1 MTTTF
6 ANQLPWMRKIAWAGV
21 AMAAIGLA
29 ACTGGSG
36 DEGPEGPTGP
46 VGPPGGS
53 KPAAPIST
61 ANEIVAKINR
71 VEVLDDGRAK
81 IEVFLKDERDRP
93 LTGLP
98 AGNIRFVIARLEPA
112 VNGKS
117 STWHAITRRT
127 EAFPGSPAPTPADKV
142 TGTGPVNQGY
152 TETATSGTWVDNQD
166 GIFIYTTAR
175 NLKTDA
181 EIAYDPNLPHRV
193 GLEIRTSPNVAP
205 TNIPANNAVYTFLP
219 ATGGEIA
226 QSGREIVD
234 NDTCNACHDNLSFH
248 GDARFDL
255 QYCAMCHESY
265 SYDAQSGNSID
276 LKVMIHKIHSGET
289 LPSVEAGGFY
299 GIFGF
304 GNTFADLG
312 EIVYPQDKRNCSTCH
327 EESDADTPQA
337 SNYRTTVN
345 AEACGSCHD
354 NVNFATGENHGG
366 VAATADSCSA
376 CHGPTSVVQNG
387 ELRAQV
393 AHVIPENEAAKR
405 FKFEVV
411 KVEAITLDGSPGA
424 TACAAS
430 ATACKVLPGEFP
442 LVTIKVSD
450 PVTGATYKITDAPFT
465 NTIACTP
472 VPPATTCNATTARLR
487 SRVAYTTRNFT
498 NPGSGSTPAQP
509 IQIDFLATTA
519 APAGAPALAG
529 GAPRLNADGSYSKAG
544 AKALPSGL
552 IGGTGEAFLEGRTIV
567 DVSDTSTPEFAEI
580 GVTSSAGVIFPI
592 TDTTP
597 VARRPIVDVQRC
609 DDCHQKLSFHGDN
622 RNDNTELCATC
633 HNPEFAAGAT
643 VSVGRPWDFK
653 VLIHGI
659 HAATYNFGGLNFAD
673 VKYPGKI
680 NNCEGCHKPDTYYPV
695 DPTAVFATSITRGT
709 NAGSPTDDVAYT
721 PNAAICSSC
730 HVSSQARLH
739 IELNGGSFNATKNA
753 DGTSNEAAAENCTTC
768 HGAGKTYDVKTEHG
782 VSSFDYN

>member
-1 MTTTF
+1 MWDPV
-6 ANQLPWMRKIAWAGV
+6 ASLPV
-21 AMAAIGLA
+21 AMFDPEERLAAQYKFEILKVAAITS
-29 ACTGGSG
+29 TG
-36 DEGPEGPTGP
+36 
-46 VGPPGGS
+46 
-53 KPAAPIST
+53 A
-61 ANEIVAKINR
+61 
-71 VEVLDDGRAK
+71 
-81 IEVFLKDERDRP
+81 
-93 LTGLP
+93 
-98 AGNIRFVIARLEPA
+98 
-112 VNGKS
+112 
-117 STWHAITRRT
+117 
-127 EAFPGSPAPTPADKV
+127 
-142 TGTGPVNQGY
+142 
-152 TETATSGTWVDNQD
+152 
-166 GIFIYTTAR
+166 
-175 NLKTDA
+175 
-181 EIAYDPNLPHRV
+181 
-193 GLEIRTSPNVAP
+193 
-205 TNIPANNAVYTFLP
+205 
-219 ATGGEIA
+219 
-226 QSGREIVD
+226 
-234 NDTCNACHDNLSFH
+234 
-248 GDARFDL
+248 
-255 QYCAMCHESY
+255 
-265 SYDAQSGNSID
+265 
-276 LKVMIHKIHSGET
+276 
-289 LPSVEAGGFY
+289 
-299 GIFGF
+299 
-304 GNTFADLG
+304 
-312 EIVYPQDKRNCSTCH
+312 
-327 EESDADTPQA
+327 
-337 SNYRTTVN
+337 
-345 AEACGSCHD
+345 
-354 NVNFATGENHGG
+354 
-366 VAATADSCSA
+366 
-376 CHGPTSVVQNG
+376 
-387 ELRAQV
+387 
-393 AHVIPENEAAKR
+393 
-405 FKFEVV
+405 
-411 KVEAITLDGSPGA
+411 PGA
-424 TACAAS
+424 TACPAA
-430 ATACKVLPGEFP
+430 TKGCKVLPGEFP
-442 LVTIKVSD
+442 LVTVKVSD
-450 PVTGATYKITDAPFT
+450 PTTGAAYKITDAPFT